1 MKRCI
6 LIIVGLAM
14 LAPLLPARENPE
26 STDLKTLRAAQVATD
41 GSGLLDYFRKRTIGE
56 PERERIVALIQHL
69 GDDSYAVRDR
79 ATTAL
84 AQYGLPAVG
93 LLRQALN
100 NHDVEISRRAERCL
114 AIIEKRPSKEVSAA
128 AARHLARVKPD
139 EAVAVLLAYLPF
151 ADDDSVADDVRDS
164 LVALA
169 MNNGQP
175 DAVLL
180 AALDDPSPLKRGAA
194 GVALTRHRVP
204 AARKLL
210 ADPDTDVRMRAT
222 LTAVGQAK
230 DKSAVPT
237 LINLLTEG
245 PANQVW
251 KAEELLTR
259 LAGDGGPSIVVGKD
273 ADTRKKARD
282 AWNEWWTKE
291 GEKVDMAALDI
302 APKVLGLTLIVQANM
317 GAISGK
323 VYEINPAGEIQ
334 WKIDNLQQ
342 PYDAVVVGKDR
353 VIIAE
358 YSSSQ
363 VTMRDFQGNIVW
375 QKQFSMPWNLQVLP
389 NNHLLVVARNQVVE
403 WDQDRNEVF
412 QLQRD
417 RFDLTTAGKDRN
429 GDYWL
434 MTNVG
439 NLIKLDRMKKE
450 LKSFP
455 LGAARSFMGSMDL
468 LPNGHVLVSHQNGV
482 SEFDFDGKR
491 VWGATPTGQISSV
504 QRLHNGNTL
513 IAGTSDRT
521 VIELD
526 KDGKKVWDYKPA
538 DNAIPRKARRR

>member
-1 MKRCI
+1 MRRCF
-6 LIIVGLAM
+6 LIFAGLVL

-26 STDLKTLRAAQVATD
+26 DTDLKTLRAAQVATD
-41 GSGLLDYFRKRTIGE
+41 GPGLLDYFRRRTIGE
-56 PERERIVALIQHL
+56 SERERIVALIQQL

-79 ATTAL
+79 ATSAL
-84 AQYGLPAVG
+84 SQYGLPAVG

-100 NHDVEISRRAERCL
+100 HHDVEISRRAERCL
-114 AIIEKRPSKEVSAA
+114 AAIEKLPSKEVSAA
-128 AARHLARVKPD
+128 AARQLARLKPNG
-139 EAVAVLLAYLPF
+139 AVAVLLAYLPF
-151 ADDDSVADDVRDS
+151 ADDDSVAEDVRES
-164 LVALA
+164 LAALA
-169 MNNGQP
+169 VNNGQP
-175 DAVLL
+175 DPLL
-180 AALDDPSPLKRGAA
+180 VATLDDPAPLKRGAA
-194 GVALTRHRVP
+194 GLALTRHRIP

-210 ADPDTDVRMRAT
+210 ADPDADVRMRIA
-222 LTAVGQAK
+222 LTAVGHAK
-230 DKSAVPT
+230 DKAAVPT

-251 KAEELLTR
+251 KAEELLSR
-259 LAGDGGPSIVVGKD
+259 LAGEQGPSFNLGRD
-273 ADTRKKARD
+273 ADSRKKARD
-282 AWNEWWTKE
+282 AWNEWWSKE
-291 GEKVDMAALDI
+291 GDKVDMAILDI

-323 VYEINPAGEIQ
+323 VYEINPAGEVQ

-363 VTMRDFQGNIVW
+363 ITMRDFQGNIVW

-434 MTNVG
+434 VTNSG
-439 NLIKLDRMKKE
+439 NVIRMDRMKKE

-455 LGAARSFMGSMDL
+455 LGVARSFMGSMDL
-468 LPNGHVLVSHQNGV
+468 LPNGHILVSHQNGV

-513 IAGTSDRT
+513 IAGTNDRS